1 MQDHLIDPDCDDLMT
16 GATAHH
22 WAEILKHGTTTFHS
36 DDEIRVVSKDAIMRE
51 VLDELDDKGLDHSV
65 MAKDFI
71 LTMCMIDKCE
81 QRLKLEM
88 EEALHDYYS

>member
-1 MQDHLIDPDCDDLMT
+1 MT

-51 VLDELDDKGLDHSV
+51 ALDEKQDDGLHQYV
-65 MAKDFI
+65 AENTEAFLF
-71 LTMCMIDKCE
+71 LTLIICN
-81 QRLKLEM
+81 QKLEAKM
-88 EEALHDYYS
+88 KEALHDYYS

>member
-22 WAEILKHGTTTFHS
+22 WAEILKHGETVFHS

-51 VLDELDDKGLDHSV
+51 VLNGLCDKGLYDY
-65 MAKDFI
+65 MLKEFTENAGEIELACEDI
-71 LTMCMIDKCE
+71 LVNKIN
-81 QRLKLEM
+81 
-88 EEALHDYYS
+88 EALHDYYS